1 MSAVLGPVVT
11 RDANAFWLR
20 AGLWL
25 LLAYLGVTLLL
36 PLYALL
42 SRSVEDAAGHFIGLA
57 NFAEYLSRPALRVSL
72 GNSLLV
78 AGLTTLIVTAT
89 AFVYAYALTRSCMP
103 ARGAFR
109 LVALSPLLAPS
120 LLPAIALVY
129 LFGRQGV
136 IRDWLFGEPIY
147 GPIGIVIGSCF
158 WTFPHALTILLI
170 ALAGADGRLYEAATA
185 LGSSHWRT
193 FRTVTLP
200 GAKYGLISAALVTFT
215 LTLTDFGVPKVIGGD
230 YPVLA
235 TDVYKQV
242 VGQQNFRMGA
252 VVAIVLLLPALAAF
266 ILERRI
272 GRHHSA
278 LSSRAQPYLPTPRP
292 ARDWPLFACCSL
304 LAVALLGILG
314 MAVYASLVRLWP
326 YDLTLTLANYNFDL
340 RDGGSWLAYRN
351 SLWLATL
358 TALAGTTLV
367 FFGAWLCEKVPA
379 LPWLRGLIHMLALLP
394 MAVPGLVLG
403 IAYILFF
410 NHPGNPLHGLYG
422 TLAILV
428 IATVAHF
435 YTVGHLGAVTALRQ
449 LDPEYEAVGASLR
462 TPAWRLL
469 GRVTLPL
476 CLPAL
481 LDLAMYFFVNALT
494 TVSAVVFLYSPD
506 TVLAAVAILN
516 MDDAGDVA
524 GAAAMAVMIFLT
536 AAMVRTLYTQLSARL
551 LRRLQPWRAGSRA

>member
-57 NFAEYLSRPALRVSL
+57 NFAEYLSRPALRASL

-89 AFVYAYALTRSCMP
+89 AFVYAYALTRSCIP

-367 FFGAWLCEKVPA
+367 FLGAWLCEKVPA

-536 AAMVRTLYTQLSARL
+536 AAMVRTLYAQLSARL